1 MTHQIIK
8 LSKDFLEIKRE
19 LKKRDAS
26 GRDWWHFLT
35 VEVSAGEEGL
45 RQVGEGLEVKT
56 SILKVKVS
64 DRTTNSKEIETH
76 HIVEVSVREEGL
88 RHVGEDLQEI
98 SLEGHN
104 VK

>member
-1 MTHQIIK
+1 MK
-8 LSKDFLEIKRE
+8 
-19 LKKRDAS
+19 A
-26 GRDWWHFLT
+26 
-35 VEVSAGEEGL
+35 
-45 RQVGEGLEVKT
+45 

-64 DRTTNSKEIETH
+64 DRTTYSKEIEPH

-98 SLEGHN
+98 SHN

>member
-19 LKKRDAS
+19 LKKQDAS
-26 GRDWWHFLT
+26 GQDWWHFLT

-45 RQVGEGLEVKT
+45 RQVGEDLEVKA

-64 DRTTNSKEIETH
+64 DRTTNSEDIETH
-76 HIVEVSVREEGL
+76 HIVEVSIREQGH
-88 RHVGEDLQEI
+88 RQAGEDLQEI
-98 SLEGHN
+98 SL
-104 VK
+104 